1 MDFFAAMTNEIKI
14 AKIGKTEKSEN
25 AIGFFWRFGTRVYQ
39 ISWLHFRTLL
49 SVVSNV
55 PNWYVQEASREMR
68 RVQLCAT
75 STL

>member
-1 MDFFAAMTNEIKI
+1 MDFFAAMTDEIKI

-49 SVVSNV
+49 SVVSDV
-55 PNWYVQEASREMR
+55 PN
-68 RVQLCAT
+68 
-75 STL
+75 